1 MDKDSINKEIENEAI
16 SVEEMLPGEEE
27 LKQTVKA
34 HRYKLPEKSTLSAD
48 ANAGLT
54 KAMNEIPSGMACG
67 QLAGV
72 SPVMGLFACVCGNIT
87 GGIFNSTKLMI
98 VSTTSA
104 SAFMVYQI
112 TQAYAEE
119 QRVGA
124 VVLLVL
130 LAGLIMI
137 VLGLLKLGNLV
148 RFVSFSVMTGFL
160 AGISILAILSQLP
173 TFFGFD
179 ATGSNKIM
187 QTVDLIQNIR
197 LTNWHALIPG
207 IATVVFMVLLP
218 KTPLG
223 QKSALVSVALPS
235 LFIFLMKWNDVEVV
249 SDVGELSSGLPSL
262 HLPDFSLINPSLISG
277 AFSLALIT
285 LIQGA
290 GVSQSVPNPD
300 GSRPNTSKDFV
311 SQGIANVSSSL
322 IGGIGVGG
330 SVGSTALNIV
340 AGARSRLASIFAGVF
355 MLLLVVL
362 VPGLVGQVAM
372 PVLAGVMIFAMA
384 SSLRP
389 QKNKQVWNAGWAA
402 RVGFISTLLV
412 TMFWPIQ
419 YAVLVGVMLSFV
431 MYFFMSSRYVKLH
444 RRRMMSDGRFE
455 QIPVPVELESEKI
468 HIFSVDGSLHFAGAR
483 MLENQWPKLGTY
495 TRRPVIVLEMQGLN
509 NVGATLTEVLL
520 NYYHKIEEAGGRF
533 YITELG
539 ERSYSILRTQA
550 ASEILGGM
558 RIFKQEAIIGEST
571 RQAILEAREWL
582 GNYNPE
588 K

>member
-1 MDKDSINKEIENEAI
+1 MDKDSVNREMENGAI
-16 SVEEMLPGEEE
+16 PLEEMLPGEEE

-34 HRYKLPEKSTLSAD
+34 HRYKLPKKSTMSAD

-87 GGIFNSTKLMI
+87 GGFFNSTKLMI

-112 TQAYAEE
+112 TQVYAEE

-130 LAGLIMI
+130 LAGLFMI

-148 RFVSFSVMTGFL
+148 RFVSFPVMTGFL

-173 TFFGFD
+173 TFFGFE

-235 LFIFLMKWNDVEVV
+235 LFIFIMKWNDVEVV
-249 SDVGELSSGLPSL
+249 SNVGEISSGLPSL
-262 HLPDFSLINPSLISG
+262 HLPDFWLINPSLISG

-300 GSRPNTSKDFV
+300 GSRSSTSKDFV

-355 MLLLVVL
+355 MLVLVVL

-402 RVGFISTLLV
+402 RIGLISTLLV
-412 TMFWPIQ
+412 TLFWPIQ

-444 RRRMMSDGRFE
+444 RIRLMSDGRFE
-455 QIPVPVELESEKI
+455 QIPVPVELESEKV
-468 HIFSVDGSLHFAGAR
+468 HVFSVDGSLHFAGAR
-483 MLENQWPKLGTY
+483 MLENQWPKIGTY

-533 YITELG
+533 YITEL
-539 ERSYSILRTQA
+539 EEHSYSILRVQA

-558 RIFKQEAIIGEST
+558 RISKQETIIGEST
-571 RQAILEAREWL
+571 RHAILEARAWL
-582 GNYNPE
+582 GNYNLE

>member
-1 MDKDSINKEIENEAI
+1 MDERPDNKKVENETLSADDL
-16 SVEEMLPGEEE
+16 LPGEVE
-27 LKQTVKA
+27 LKEVIKES
-34 HRYKLPEKSTLSAD
+34 RSMLPKKSTLGAD

-72 SPVMGLFACVCGNIT
+72 SPIMGLFACVCGNIT

-98 VSTTSA
+98 ISTTSA

-112 TQAYAEE
+112 TQAYPAE
-119 QRVGA
+119 QRVNA

-137 VLGLLKLGNLV
+137 ILGILKLGNLV

-173 TFFGFD
+173 TFFGFE

-187 QTVDLIQNIR
+187 QTVDLIKNIG
-197 LTNWHALIPG
+197 LTNWHALVPG
-207 IATVVFMVLLP
+207 IATVVFMIFLP

-235 LFIFLMKWNDVEVV
+235 LFIYLMKWNDVEVV
-249 SDVGELSSGLPSL
+249 SDVGELTSGLPSL
-262 HLPDFSLINPSLISG
+262 RLPEISLLQPSLISG

-300 GSRPNTSKDFV
+300 GSRPNTSKDFI
-311 SQGIANVSSSL
+311 SQCIANMSSSL

-340 AGARSRLASIFAGVF
+340 AGARSRFAAIFAGVF
-355 MLLLVVL
+355 MLILVLL

-389 QKNKQVWNAGWAA
+389 EKNKQVWNAGWAS
-402 RVGFISTLLV
+402 RIGFISTLFV
-412 TMFWPIQ
+412 TLFWPIQ
-419 YAVLVGVMLSFV
+419 YAILVGVLLSFAL
-431 MYFFMSSRYVKLH
+431 YFLVSSRFVKLN
-444 RRRMMSDGRFE
+444 RRQLLSDGRFE
-455 QIPVPVELESEKI
+455 LIAMPEELENEGV
-468 HIFSVDGSLHFAGAR
+468 HVFAVDGSLHFAGAR
-483 MLENQWPKLGTY
+483 MLERQWPKIGPH
-495 TRRPVIVLEMQGLN
+495 TRRPVIIMELHGRN
-509 NVGATLTEVLL
+509 NIGATLTEVLWTI
-520 NYYHKIEEAGGRF
+520 YDKIEKAGGRF

-539 ERSYSILRTQA
+539 ERSYNTLRTQTA
-550 ASEILGGM
+550 LETLKEVRIL
-558 RIFKQEAIIGEST
+558 KQEAIIGSST
-571 RQAILEAREWL
+571 EQAVIEARAWL
-582 GNYNPE
+582 KSN
-588 K
+588 